1 MMSTIHADGPLYVG
15 PPYVFVS
22 FDEFVTVLHVLVGAV
37 FVLSGLV
44 AMVAVAVMV
53 FSGGRGC
60 GPSRASVIALP
71 AMVVFFVTGASTVA
85 WAAAGPTGA
94 CSPCSPRRGSWSS
107 WGGASRGG
115 SGCGG
120 PPTPPRPVMVRK
132 VHRDEEVGN
141 APDR

>member
-1 MMSTIHADGPLYVG
+1 MTTTIHADGPLYVG
-15 PPYVFVS
+15 PPYATAS
-22 FDEFVTVLHVLVGAV
+22 FNELFTVLHVLVGAV

-60 GPSRASVIALP
+60 GQSRASLIAGP
-71 AMVVFFVTGASTVA
+71 AMVVYFVTGASTAA
-85 WAAAGPTGA
+85 WAAAGPDMA

-132 VHRDEEVGN
+132 VHRNEQDGN

>member
-71 AMVVFFVTGASTVA
+71 AMVVYFVTGASTAA
-85 WAAAGPTGA
+85 WAAAGPDMGLLTLLAATGLVVVVGWCIA
-94 CSPCSPRRGSWSS
+94 WRERLWWAAYSAASGD
-107 WGGASRGG
+107 GAEG
-115 SGCGG
+115 
-120 PPTPPRPVMVRK
+120 
-132 VHRDEEVGN
+132 
-141 APDR
+141 APQ